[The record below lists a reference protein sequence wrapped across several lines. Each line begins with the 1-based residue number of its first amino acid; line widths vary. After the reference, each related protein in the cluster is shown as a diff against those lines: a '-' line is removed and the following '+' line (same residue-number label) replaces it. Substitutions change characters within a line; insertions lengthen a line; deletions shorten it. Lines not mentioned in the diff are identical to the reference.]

1 MHPVSVVILTK
12 NEEFNIEACLDCLK
26 FSDDVVVYDSYSDD
40 STVELAE
47 KYDNVRV
54 VQRKFDNWSTHQNWG
69 VENIEFR
76 HPWVLYVDADE
87 RVPEDLADEIQSLC
101 DPDSGY
107 SAFRLR
113 RKDMFMGRWLKRAQ
127 LYPTWIVRVFRPEK
141 ISYERLVNPIA
152 VVDGRTG
159 DLEGHLMHYPF
170 SKGIVDWIDRHNK
183 YSNWEAEELL
193 KVRAGK
199 RTPLKNLFGDATERR
214 ACLKD
219 IFFRLP
225 LRPQI
230 KWLYYMCWRM
240 AWLDGHAGWSYA
252 RLTYLYEYMISMKV
266 KEIKLK
272 RAGKSV

>member
-40 STVELAE
+40 DTVALAE
-47 KYDNVRV
+47 KFDNVRV
-54 VQRKFDNWSTHQNWG
+54 VQRKFDNWSAHQNWG

-87 RVPEDLADEIQSLC
+87 RVPEDLASEIQGLC
-101 DPDSGY
+101 DPESEM

-113 RKDMFMGRWLKRAQ
+113 RKDMFMGTWLKRAQ

-141 ISYERLVNPIA
+141 IRYERLVNPIA
-152 VVDGRTG
+152 VVDGKTG
-159 DLEGHLMHYPF
+159 DLDGHLMHYPF

-193 KVRAGK
+193 KVRAGQ
-199 RTPLKNLFGDATERR
+199 RTPVTKLFGDATERR
-214 ACLKD
+214 AALKD

-230 KWLYYMCWRM
+230 KWLYYMCWRL
-240 AWLDGHAGWSYA
+240 ASRSSGSTTCAGASPGS
-252 RLTYLYEYMISMKV
+252 TGTP
-266 KEIKLK
+266 
-272 RAGKSV
+272 AGRTRGSRTCTST